1 MKFINIIY
9 ELKSKLLLNL
19 FSTFISPIL
28 QGFINYVFVSIV
40 SVEFIWHTKQIWRH
54 LNLRKYIIWLR
65 IFVLKKRININNHTK
80 LLNL

>member
-40 SVEFIWHTKQIWRH
+40 SVEFIWHIKKIWRH
-54 LNLRKYIIWLR
+54 LNLRKYIIRLR
-65 IFVLKKRININNHTK
+65 IFVLKKNVLI
-80 LLNL
+80 